1 VSGRAVILITP
12 TLSRTS
18 EIFAFEIGTR
28 LIRLDV
34 RMANGSRG
42 TPVITYYGNGVFTP
56 TKLGFLINA
65 IRREIAFKSSAATS
79 RRKNVSKKSL
89 KRRVYDVSRNRRVQ
103 HELGLYVTRAIF
115 SPSDILHAPTGITN
129 AVRTANTIGA
139 VHWRDEQSRRY
150 VTHERSRNER
160 KSASVPIIGSSLLSI
175 FVINHAR

>member
-1 VSGRAVILITP
+1 MSGRAVILITP

-103 HELGLYVTRAIF
+103 HELGLYVARALF
-115 SPSDILHAPTGITN
+115 DFQPVGYSSRAHWNYERRADGQHDWGRPLAR
-129 AVRTANTIGA
+129 RTESTVCYART
-139 VHWRDEQSRRY
+139 
-150 VTHERSRNER
+150 
-160 KSASVPIIGSSLLSI
+160 VPQLT
-175 FVINHAR
+175 